1 MITRR
6 AHAWYMVDRREGR
19 LLPTPNVLHYIGYL
33 AVMSLAKRPK
43 VDAKETLGVGMYAQ
57 MAG

>member
-6 AHAWYMVDRREGR
+6 ARAWYMVDRREAR
-19 LLPTPNVLHYIGYL
+19 LLPNLNVLHYIGYF
-33 AVMSLAKRPK
+33 AVMSQPKRSK
-43 VDAKETLGVGMYAQ
+43 VDAKVALGVGMYAQ